1 MKHIDNT
8 SRYIADSG
16 KFIVRKSDNFIMGK
30 DIDLGSSDSIDNYK
44 EEEYTEESYKKFYLS
59 IGYNE
64 EDIPS
69 DDNKEKEE

>member
-8 SRYIADSG
+8 SKYTADSG

-30 DIDLGSSDSIDNYK
+30 DIDLGSSDNIKNYK
-44 EEEYTEESYKKFYLS
+44 ELKYTKKSYKEFYLS

-64 EDIPS
+64 EDIPQ
-69 DDNKEKEE
+69 DGE

>member
-1 MKHIDNT
+1 MKHINNT

-30 DIDLGSSDSIDNYK
+30 DIDLGSSDNINNYK
-44 EEEYTEESYKKFYLS
+44 ELKYTKKSYKEFYLS

-64 EDIPS
+64 EDIPQ
-69 DDNKEKEE
+69 DE